1 MEAGA
6 IMSSELLSEG
16 HRQHILSHL
25 KEFSDDVDSIDKR
38 ADQLLG
44 SSLTP
49 EVESEITESIDEDVH
64 KLGYKLDHCRRLLEG
79 AESGAANPPFAFDS
93 ATLKTRCE
101 ELRGAVAHLNEHLTT
116 TSGFDRAVVLEM
128 HGHMGELD
136 AMLDKFHVS
145 VQQGFSF
152 WLRRMPTAAD
162 DRRLRGA
169 PLPRGM
175 LVAVT
180 VDAFV
185 DGFLIGISTSVSLHT
200 GLVLAAANVLE
211 MGFVGAAFAGSV
223 SMCTGATRTQRRL
236 AISLPPLVLVG
247 AGIIGGAIG
256 DVSRSEPAVF
266 AGFVA
271 FGVVALLFLVT
282 HELLIEAHETIKEGN
297 ILWINLVFYLVRA
310 ALPWAF
316 PAASR

>member
-6 IMSSELLSEG
+6 IMSSELLSEQ
-16 HRQHILSHL
+16 HRHHILVRPPRRVVHALACPHRSLLPSPPPMAHQSHL
-25 KEFSDDVDSIDKR
+25 QEFSDDVDSIDKR
-38 ADQLLG
+38 ADLLLG
-44 SSLTP
+44 TSLAP
-49 EVESEITESIDEDVH
+49 ERESEITESIDEDVH

-93 ATLKTRCE
+93 ATLKTRCQ

-175 LVAVT
+175 LAAVT
-180 VDAFV
+180 V
-185 DGFLIGISTSVSLHT
+185 GRGPS
-200 GLVLAAANVLE
+200 N
-211 MGFVGAAFAGSV
+211 AG
-223 SMCTGATRTQRRL
+223 CR
-236 AISLPPLVLVG
+236 
-247 AGIIGGAIG
+247 
-256 DVSRSEPAVF
+256 
-266 AGFVA
+266 
-271 FGVVALLFLVT
+271 
-282 HELLIEAHETIKEGN
+282 
-297 ILWINLVFYLVRA
+297 
-310 ALPWAF
+310 
-316 PAASR
+316 